1 VKQRDRFRLTCTLS
15 DAVVFNVNK
24 TWSPTMTIC
33 CDLADVWL
41 DVLKNVE

>member
-1 VKQRDRFRLTCTLS
+1 VTVSGEPCSLC

-24 TWSPTMTIC
+24 TWSPTMTIWG
-33 CDLADVWL
+33 DLFDVWL